1 MDFIISFSYYSDH
14 NSTFSIIYFCF
25 IFKVTD
31 ITKKSW
37 SNLNGD
43 NFLGS
48 QSSLAGTSNSRSD
61 PYSNNFNTAAEG
73 GYQRSCSN
81 YTISKSEPQDEWG
94 WQESN
99 RY

>member
-1 MDFIISFSYYSDH
+1 M
-14 NSTFSIIYFCF
+14 
-25 IFKVTD
+25 TD